1 MTDLYEFAACVY
13 TADITR
19 ALRVAGKLQAGGV
32 SINTPHLPC
41 TNTPF
46 GGTKESGYGKELGM
60 QGLMNYLEA
69 KTIHIKYVVFSDM

>member
-1 MTDLYEFAACVY
+1 VIDLYEFAACVY
-13 TADITR
+13 TTDITR

-46 GGTKESGYGKELGM
+46 GGTKESGM

-69 KTIHIKYVVFSDM
+69 KTIHIKYVVFSDMWD